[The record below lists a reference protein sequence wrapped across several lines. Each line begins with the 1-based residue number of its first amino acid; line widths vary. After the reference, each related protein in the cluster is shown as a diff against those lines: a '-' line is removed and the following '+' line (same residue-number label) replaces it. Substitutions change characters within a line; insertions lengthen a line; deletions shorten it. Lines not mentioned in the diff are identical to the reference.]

1 MQPPLWPQLLLQ
13 VILIAI
19 NAYFAATEIAVISLN
34 EAVIR
39 HQAEEGDKKA
49 ARLLH
54 IVEQPTGF
62 LSTIQIGITL
72 AGFLGSAFAADNLA
86 GRLSQWFAAQ
96 YALTA
101 AAEAAVHTLS
111 VILITIIL
119 SFFTLV
125 FGELVPKR
133 VAMKKSEQVARF
145 TCGVVAFLA
154 AVMRP
159 LIWLLTVSTNAV
171 LRLVHIDPNE
181 EDDEVSEEG
190 IRMMV
195 DIGEEKGAI
204 QAGEKEMIENIFEF
218 DNMTAGDV
226 MIHRT
231 DMVMLWV
238 DDTAEEIAQD
248 TSRDGVELYY
258 LPAEG
263 AQANQKYA
271 LVIGGNAIVVSA
283 EIREGISTAWNLHE
297 MGYPVFVLRY
307 RIGMKASNNAPLQDV
322 VRAVQYIT
330 EHAGQ
335 FGVQAEDY
343 AIVSYSSGGQI
354 AGLFG
359 TDAVGYKNYGL
370 PKPGAMLLGYPVN
383 TFLEF
388 KPVYNILLD
397 PGVCKQRYYKMTLS
411 DYITPDY
418 PPTYHW
424 YGKNDMTLMTMCW
437 SAQGPVLEKAL
448 ARNHVTHIYHVYDD
462 APHAVAAGKGTD
474 AEGWLNEAVAFWEEQ
489 VG

>member
-1 MQPPLWPQLLLQ
+1 MFGIGLMILLAQP
-13 VILIAI
+13 A
-19 NAYFAATEIAVISLN
+19 F
-34 EAVIR
+34 
-39 HQAEEGDKKA
+39 AEELGQANITPRTKMAEIRSNPSVVGAGIYTYSLDQDRVLDRMYWDA
-49 ARLLH
+49 
-54 IVEQPTGF
+54 QP
-62 LSTIQIGITL
+62 LSCLSNHWTAQD
-72 AGFLGSAFAADNLA
+72 AADGLNYLIRTYNA
-86 GRLSQWFAAQ
+86 GQ
-96 YALTA
+96 
-101 AAEAAVHTLS
+101 
-111 VILITIIL
+111 
-119 SFFTLV
+119 
-125 FGELVPKR
+125 R
-133 VAMKKSEQVARF
+133 VTF
-145 TCGVVAFLA
+145 
-154 AVMRP
+154 P
-159 LIWLLTVSTNAV
+159 LY
-171 LRLVHIDPNE
+171 
-181 EDDEVSEEG
+181 
-190 IRMMV
+190 
-195 DIGEEKGAI
+195 
-204 QAGEKEMIENIFEF
+204 
-218 DNMTAGDV
+218 
-226 MIHRT
+226 
-231 DMVMLWV
+231 
-238 DDTAEEIAQD
+238 TAEEIAQD

-322 VRAVQYIT
+322 VRAVQYT
-330 EHAGQ
+330 
-335 FGVQAEDY
+335 
-343 AIVSYSSGGQI
+343 
-354 AGLFG
+354 
-359 TDAVGYKNYGL
+359 
-370 PKPGAMLLGYPVN
+370 VN